1 VLVANWPLLSGRI
14 RGPTS
19 AGGCSVTRVRI
30 TCIGARLLSL
40 LGPATNPPL
49 ALGLVVAAT
58 LIAADSLVVDLLKQI
73 VPGNIFGVVFLLGVL
88 VVASIWGFTLGA
100 MTSLASAVVYV
111 YFHHLVTRSSF
122 LPAEARDAVAVLV
135 FLVVALFANTLAGLA
150 RSRAVEANQRR
161 REAEASRDQL
171 SVLAEQQAALRRVAT
186 LVTRGVTPTDVFS
199 SVAMELARFLGVPTS
214 ALLRYQADGACLL
227 LAAHDEAGLIDMP
240 VGERFSLEGQ
250 NLAAIVL
257 RTGGAARIEY
267 HSAAGSTAARM
278 RKLGIRSGVGA
289 PVVVAGRVWGVA
301 MVGRSQPEPL
311 PPDTEARVTEFADMV
326 ATAIADAENR
336 AELTASR
343 ARIVA
348 AADAARRGF
357 ERDLHDG
364 AQQRL
369 VALGLLLQSAAASLP
384 SDPQAAKDQ
393 IVRGV
398 DDLAGLSADLR
409 EISHGIHPA
418 ILSNGGLS
426 PALKTL
432 ARRCAVPVELDLGAN
447 RRFPD
452 AAEVAAYYVVAEALT
467 NAAKH
472 AHASQVNVHTKTDVA
487 TLRLEVRDDG
497 IGGAD
502 TGKGSGLTGLMDRVE
517 ALGGHMHIS
526 SQAGNGTAISVE
538 IPFELRT
545 TERGSSGGQQSD
557 QPG

>member
-1 VLVANWPLLSGRI
+1 MRVANWSLLPGRI

-19 AGGCSVTRVRI
+19 TDGCSVARVRI
-30 TCIGARLLSL
+30 TRIGARLLSL
-40 LGPATNPPL
+40 LGPATNPSL

-58 LIAADSLVVDLLKQI
+58 LIAADSLLVDLLKQI
-73 VPGNIFGVVFLLGVL
+73 LPGNIFGVVFLLGVL
-88 VVASIWGFTLGA
+88 VVASIWGFRLGA

-111 YFHHLVTRSSF
+111 YFHHLVTRGSF

-171 SVLAEQQAALRRVAT
+171 SVLAEQQAGLRRVAT

-199 SVAMELARFLGVPTS
+199 RVAMELARFLGVSTS

-227 LAAHDEAGLIDMP
+227 LAAHDEAGLTDMP

-250 NLAAIVL
+250 NLAANVL
-257 RTGGAARIEY
+257 RTGRAARIDY
-267 HSAAGSTAARM
+267 HNAAGSTAARM

-311 PPDTEARVTEFADMV
+311 PSDTEARVTEFADMV

-336 AELTASR
+336 ADLTASR

-369 VALGLLLQSAAASLP
+369 VALGLLLRSATASLP

-393 IVRGV
+393 IVRVV

-418 ILSNGGLS
+418 ILSKGGLG

-432 ARRCAVPVELDLGAN
+432 ARRCTVPVELDLGVD

-452 AAEVAAYYVVAEALT
+452 A
-467 NAAKH
+467 
-472 AHASQVNVHTKTDVA
+472 
-487 TLRLEVRDDG
+487 

-517 ALGGHMHIS
+517 ALGGHMQIS

-538 IPFELRT
+538 IPVELRLT
-545 TERGSSGGQQSD
+545 DCGSSER
-557 QPG
+557 